1 MKKQTFD
8 TNNTNNYPKLLKY
21 ILQFLNTLNSKI
33 KGLEE
38 GGGSPTV
45 SDLDSVLTAGNKSP
59 DKSIELGGYQQS
71 GSFRTF
77 VNELFEIFSSTTI
90 SPNLIEFEDQI
101 VKTNLRGSSGMNEE
115 VNLQLPNEDGTLAV
129 RERIVLENSF
139 WENEVVT
146 GKTWIDGK
154 NIYKI
159 VLPFTF
165 NVNGFTQIDLSIYDI
180 DTPISNN
187 AILNSTTG
195 KLTEFN
201 SDYRIGFFAQV
212 HYFESRFY
220 DDGGLFIYVGYRVVN
235 LATSVIT
242 TTQGNRTGYLILE
255 YTKNTEPLPG
265 GPSEENPFPP
275 QEM

>member
-38 GGGSPTV
+38 GGGSPTA
-45 SDLDSVLTAGNKSP
+45 SDLDSVLTAGNTSP

-77 VNELFEIFSSTTI
+77 VNGLFGIFSTTI

-201 SDYRIGFFAQV
+201 SDYRLGFFAQV
-212 HYFESRFY
+212 HDFESRFY
-220 DDGGLFIYVGYRVVN
+220 YDGGLFIYVGYRVVT
-235 LATSVIT
+235 LATSVST

-265 GPSEENPFPP
+265 GPGEENPFPP